1 MAEQA
6 KLFIYNKKTDE
17 LHVAVSHDMPLL
29 EEIKEKSEQP
39 QYDKFYSLYAFD
51 EVSYHRLLKDY
62 INHFKLESVYKIPY
76 EERKKMRE
84 DCYIK
89 DIYGDKMP
97 KGDEKHIFRIATLNK
112 LNHKLYVMYLFS
124 FEVLHEVDNI
134 GGILFYHEDQTAEID
149 GFQNKSIKERI
160 QSIIMLMRELKK
172 CNRTKICVD
181 KVKER
186 FGV

>member
-84 DCYIK
+84 VCYIR
-89 DIYGDKMP
+89 DFYGEKMP

-112 LNHKLYVMYLFS
+112 LYHKLYVMYLFS
-124 FEVLHEVDNI
+124 FEILHEVDNI

-149 GFQNKSIKERI
+149 GFQNKSIKERV
-160 QSIIMLMRELKK
+160 QAIIMLMRELKK
-172 CNRTKICVD
+172 CNKTKVCVD